1 MGLSFA
7 SAFVLPPRWTT
18 PVQGRAAGLF
28 APVSRPTRAVAGM
41 VYRRLGPN
49 RPSDD
54 GSPRQ
59 PRAESAVYA
68 ENHQLRADLA
78 ALSVKFDQLSRLN
91 ADRGLVGDI
100 RPLCRPAAVTGG
112 DGSGVRDALQI
123 TGGGAAF
130 VGRPVV
136 HESDLLGRVVASGV
150 AGAEVRLLT
159 DPGFVF
165 TAQLARYVPDATG
178 RKSLVRVEGLR
189 PWVSGV
195 GHGAMAIRSAVTVQQ
210 VDTLHLAAGDLVV
223 LDDDGWPPNVQG
235 FCAGRV
241 ASITRQ
247 ANAPAFADL
256 CVEPVTDPLRLS
268 EVMVVVKN

>member
-1 MGLSFA
+1 MSTFRSGHLFAGLMGLSFA
-7 SAFVLPPRWTT
+7 CAFVVPPPRFTT
-18 PVQGRAAGLF
+18 PVRAQAQGLF
-28 APVSRPTRAVAGM
+28 APVSWPTRAVAG
-41 VYRRLGPN
+41 V
-49 RPSDD
+49 
-54 GSPRQ
+54 
-59 PRAESAVYA
+59 
-68 ENHQLRADLA
+68 
-78 ALSVKFDQLSRLN
+78 
-91 ADRGLVGDI
+91 
-100 RPLCRPAAVTGG
+100 
-112 DGSGVRDALQI
+112 DGSGVREALKI
-123 TGGGAAF
+123 TGGAGF

-136 HESDLLGRVVASGV
+136 HGTGLVGRVVASGV
-150 AGAEVRLLT
+150 TGAEVRLLT

-165 TAQLARYVPDATG
+165 TAGVARYLPDAAG
-178 RKSLVRVEGLR
+178 RVSLVRVEGLR